1 MKAKTIGYYKNVQN
15 VGDVNAAVDL
25 KVGMGV
31 VLNRA
36 ARTANLPAS
45 EEEAK
50 ACFRIV
56 SNINDK
62 PEMRNFEETLTVK
75 AGEKVRA
82 DDLTTVANLEMEFA
96 SYEIST
102 DYAGISVGDKLVF
115 GTDGLLAKSTDVT
128 GYKVYFEVIKSWQL
142 PATSTLLPERR
153 RSVSRKILRIW
164 LGRRLIILIW
174 LMVSWMTRSRSSTT
188 LNCKQRM
195 TPEILWIPSTVTQ
208 CHDITKVST
217 LKVLERISLALLL
230 TQAALTRFCERSVML
245 MMRGKMSTG
254 KSVLAMHWQE
264 RTQKKSWQC
273 TKNSSTY
280 F

>member
-75 AGEKVRA
+75 AGENAAKIQRIYQISVNSDWVLGTDYTLDVKVTSADNQVRA
-82 DDLTTVANLEMEFA
+82 AAPGRTVSGKGQSWEKTYDSCIFV
-96 SYEIST
+96 
-102 DYAGISVGDKLVF
+102 VGDTVQ
-115 GTDGLLAKSTDVT
+115 A
-128 GYKVYFEVIKSWQL
+128 
-142 PATSTLLPERR
+142 
-153 RSVSRKILRIW
+153 
-164 LGRRLIILIW
+164 
-174 LMVSWMTRSRSSTT
+174 
-188 LNCKQRM
+188 
-195 TPEILWIPSTVTQ
+195 TVTP
-208 CHDITKVST
+208 DPVARPTFNTATAKKT
-217 LKVLERISLALLL
+217 PTMNDSLSA
-230 TQAALTRFCERSVML
+230 T
-245 MMRGKMSTG
+245 
-254 KSVLAMHWQE
+254 
-264 RTQKKSWQC
+264 
-273 TKNSSTY
+273 
-280 F
+280 

>member
-115 GTDGLLAKSTDVT
+115 GTDGLLA
-128 GYKVYFEVIKSWQL
+128 
-142 PATSTLLPERR
+142 
-153 RSVSRKILRIW
+153 
-164 LGRRLIILIW
+164 
-174 LMVSWMTRSRSSTT
+174 
-188 LNCKQRM
+188 
-195 TPEILWIPSTVTQ
+195 
-208 CHDITKVST
+208 
-217 LKVLERISLALLL
+217 
-230 TQAALTRFCERSVML
+230 
-245 MMRGKMSTG
+245 
-254 KSVLAMHWQE
+254 
-264 RTQKKSWQC
+264 
-273 TKNSSTY
+273 
-280 F
+280 

>member
-15 VGDVNAAVDL
+15 VGDVNATVDL

-56 SNINDK
+56 SNIND
-62 PEMRNFEETLTVK
+62 
-75 AGEKVRA
+75 EKVRA

-115 GTDGLLAKSTDVT
+115 GTDGLLAKSADVT
-128 GYKVYFEVIKSWQL
+128 GYKVYFEV
-142 PATSTLLPERR
+142 
-153 RSVSRKILRIW
+153 
-164 LGRRLIILIW
+164 
-174 LMVSWMTRSRSSTT
+174 
-188 LNCKQRM
+188 
-195 TPEILWIPSTVTQ
+195 
-208 CHDITKVST
+208 TKKT
-217 LKVLERISLALLL
+217 AYMGKGVLVVVRV
-230 TQAALTRFCERSVML
+230 Q
-245 MMRGKMSTG
+245 
-254 KSVLAMHWQE
+254 
-264 RTQKKSWQC
+264 
-273 TKNSSTY
+273 
-280 F
+280 

>member
-15 VGDVNAAVDL
+15 VGDVNAANDL

-45 EEEAK
+45 EEAK
-50 ACFRIV
+50 ACFCIV

-102 DYAGISVGDKLVF
+102 DYASISVGDKLVF
-115 GTDGLLAKSTDVT
+115 GTDGLLAKSADVT
-128 GYKVYFEVIKSWQL
+128 GYKVYFEV
-142 PATSTLLPERR
+142 
-153 RSVSRKILRIW
+153 
-164 LGRRLIILIW
+164 
-174 LMVSWMTRSRSSTT
+174 
-188 LNCKQRM
+188 
-195 TPEILWIPSTVTQ
+195 
-208 CHDITKVST
+208 TKKT
-217 LKVLERISLALLL
+217 AYMGKGVLVVVRV
-230 TQAALTRFCERSVML
+230 Q
-245 MMRGKMSTG
+245 
-254 KSVLAMHWQE
+254 
-264 RTQKKSWQC
+264 
-273 TKNSSTY
+273 
-280 F
+280 

>member
-75 AGEKVRA
+75 AG
-82 DDLTTVANLEMEFA
+82 DLTTVANLEMEFA

-115 GTDGLLAKSTDVT
+115 GTDGLLAKSANVT
-128 GYKVYFEVIKSWQL
+128 GYKVYFEV
-142 PATSTLLPERR
+142 
-153 RSVSRKILRIW
+153 
-164 LGRRLIILIW
+164 
-174 LMVSWMTRSRSSTT
+174 
-188 LNCKQRM
+188 
-195 TPEILWIPSTVTQ
+195 
-208 CHDITKVST
+208 TKKT
-217 LKVLERISLALLL
+217 AYMGKGVLVVVRV
-230 TQAALTRFCERSVML
+230 Q
-245 MMRGKMSTG
+245 
-254 KSVLAMHWQE
+254 
-264 RTQKKSWQC
+264 
-273 TKNSSTY
+273 
-280 F
+280 

>member
-82 DDLTTVANLEMEFA
+82 DD
-96 SYEIST
+96 
-102 DYAGISVGDKLVF
+102 AGISVGDKLVF
-115 GTDGLLAKSTDVT
+115 GTDGLLAKSADVT
-128 GYKVYFEVIKSWQL
+128 GYKVYFEV
-142 PATSTLLPERR
+142 
-153 RSVSRKILRIW
+153 
-164 LGRRLIILIW
+164 
-174 LMVSWMTRSRSSTT
+174 
-188 LNCKQRM
+188 
-195 TPEILWIPSTVTQ
+195 
-208 CHDITKVST
+208 TKKT
-217 LKVLERISLALLL
+217 AYMGKGVLVVVRV
-230 TQAALTRFCERSVML
+230 Q
-245 MMRGKMSTG
+245 
-254 KSVLAMHWQE
+254 
-264 RTQKKSWQC
+264 
-273 TKNSSTY
+273 
-280 F
+280 

>member
-128 GYKVYFEVIKSWQL
+128 GYKVYFEV
-142 PATSTLLPERR
+142 
-153 RSVSRKILRIW
+153 
-164 LGRRLIILIW
+164 
-174 LMVSWMTRSRSSTT
+174 
-188 LNCKQRM
+188 
-195 TPEILWIPSTVTQ
+195 
-208 CHDITKVST
+208 TKKT
-217 LKVLERISLALLL
+217 AYMGKGVL
-230 TQAALTRFCERSVML
+230 VV
-245 MMRGKMSTG
+245 
-254 KSVLAMHWQE
+254 VLVQ
-264 RTQKKSWQC
+264 
-273 TKNSSTY
+273 
-280 F
+280 

>member
-82 DDLTTVANLEMEFA
+82 DDLTTVANLEME
-96 SYEIST
+96 
-102 DYAGISVGDKLVF
+102 YAGISVGDKLVF
-115 GTDGLLAKSTDVT
+115 GTDGLLAKSANVT
-128 GYKVYFEVIKSWQL
+128 GYKVYFEV
-142 PATSTLLPERR
+142 
-153 RSVSRKILRIW
+153 
-164 LGRRLIILIW
+164 
-174 LMVSWMTRSRSSTT
+174 
-188 LNCKQRM
+188 
-195 TPEILWIPSTVTQ
+195 
-208 CHDITKVST
+208 TKKT
-217 LKVLERISLALLL
+217 AYMGKGVLVVVRV
-230 TQAALTRFCERSVML
+230 Q
-245 MMRGKMSTG
+245 
-254 KSVLAMHWQE
+254 
-264 RTQKKSWQC
+264 
-273 TKNSSTY
+273 
-280 F
+280 

>member
-36 ARTANLPAS
+36 AHTANLPAS

-62 PEMRNFEETLTVK
+62 PEMRNF
-75 AGEKVRA
+75 KVRA

-115 GTDGLLAKSTDVT
+115 GTDGLLAKSADVT
-128 GYKVYFEVIKSWQL
+128 GYKVYFEV
-142 PATSTLLPERR
+142 
-153 RSVSRKILRIW
+153 
-164 LGRRLIILIW
+164 
-174 LMVSWMTRSRSSTT
+174 
-188 LNCKQRM
+188 
-195 TPEILWIPSTVTQ
+195 
-208 CHDITKVST
+208 TKKT
-217 LKVLERISLALLL
+217 AYMGKGVLVVVRV
-230 TQAALTRFCERSVML
+230 Q
-245 MMRGKMSTG
+245 
-254 KSVLAMHWQE
+254 
-264 RTQKKSWQC
+264 
-273 TKNSSTY
+273 
-280 F
+280 